1 MLCFALEE
9 LLKMR
14 KGYKTPRL
22 LKQYIF
28 SYLCI
33 LLFPL
38 ILLAGFVYNY
48 VLDVLNEEVQSN
60 NLASLRNARDTV
72 EAQVEY
78 ILSLENVVYLESS
91 LNPFSLEADTMR
103 AIEIQQELYGYLR
116 SNPFLYDMA
125 YYQENDRYIIT
136 ALSSCPKE
144 MFFGSMYSFENW
156 KYEDLLEG
164 LKRGQGVF
172 LEGVQEVVTNTGE
185 RRMLVPLVQALGAAP
200 YNRCII
206 YLIDASFFTNILPNP
221 ESGNG
226 VSAIVSRDGQTIA
239 YSGNDDLIAEVSMD
253 TFAETGTQRYVKLE
267 SDRYLISY
275 LYSENTQWIYFTLVP
290 GSSIVNKAEHVRFLM
305 TLMAFLVLISG
316 GVGAYFLA
324 RRNYTPIRSLE
335 AFTNTIL
342 ENKENANEID
352 HVANVLS
359 YLDQQNKRLAADD
372 EVKTSAMRE
381 RFVLRFLSG
390 QYGEEDEIVRN
401 DSCGLSEC
409 FEPYV
414 KHVLRMVEKGRDT
427 AREVYGCRG
436 SVGHHNT
443 DCFGNTDL
451 EGLPASAYMWPMG
464 LLWLSLE
471 LYDHYLYTQDQKFL
485 AGTVM
490 PVLKESVLFFY
501 DYMYRDGSGEW
512 LTGPSVSPE
521 NTYETEDGQ
530 TASITMAPAMDNELL
545 WELCQDYLSGWD
557 VLGEDREY
565 EETVFMAKEILEH
578 LPPIRLTED
587 GRIREWREDYK
598 ETEKGHRHLS
608 HLYALYPGYQIS
620 HDTPE
625 LLEAA
630 RRSLKVRLENADGHI
645 GWSRAWLVCMY
656 ARLWDKNGVGEGM
669 EKYLSGSVLDNLYN
683 SHPPFQIDG
692 NFGICAGIVE
702 AIVQCRD
709 GKIFLLPAVP
719 DEWEDGSVKGMKL
732 RGGITLD
739 MKWTGT
745 KVSFRLLSQK
755 EQKVEVICGGEH
767 RKLSLT
773 EGKALEGYFQ
783 VERGA

>member
-1 MLCFALEE
+1 MNAHEYWLNGPAADWENTLPVGNGRLGASVWGKIENERITANEEGMWYGADHSRRNKQSHQYTGKIRELLLMGKVEEAQFLCQMAMTGTPKYVRPYQMACDLNFLFFHSPKSFGAQERSENYRRELDMRNALARVSYDLDGTRYVREYFVSSRHQVLAMRLTAQGTGRMKFQFNINRRPFEQYSGGNGMDTIFLNGRCGDGVKYYSAAVVGEHDGQTVQIGDYIGVSEASEAVIYFDCETDFDGKEPEETCLNRLREAVMTGYGKMKEEHIRDHRRMYDRMNLSLSCVDYSDTPVSE
-9 LLKMR
+9 LLKR
-14 KGYKTPRL
+14 TNDEDVRRYLTQLVFNFGRYLLIGCSHQCELPANLQGIWCGSYTPRWES
-22 LKQYIF
+22 KYTININIQM
-28 SYLCI
+28 
-33 LLFPL
+33 
-38 ILLAGFVYNY
+38 NY
-48 VLDVLNEEVQSN
+48 W
-60 NLASLRNARDTV
+60 
-72 EAQVEY
+72 
-78 ILSLENVVYLESS
+78 
-91 LNPFSLEADTMR
+91 
-103 AIEIQQELYGYLR
+103 
-116 SNPFLYDMA
+116 MA
-125 YYQENDRYIIT
+125 
-136 ALSSCPKE
+136 
-144 MFFGSMYSFENW
+144 
-156 KYEDLLEG
+156 
-164 LKRGQGVF
+164 
-172 LEGVQEVVTNTGE
+172 
-185 RRMLVPLVQALGAAP
+185 
-200 YNRCII
+200 
-206 YLIDASFFTNILPNP
+206 
-221 ESGNG
+221 
-226 VSAIVSRDGQTIA
+226 
-239 YSGNDDLIAEVSMD
+239 
-253 TFAETGTQRYVKLE
+253 
-267 SDRYLISY
+267 
-275 LYSENTQWIYFTLVP
+275 
-290 GSSIVNKAEHVRFLM
+290 
-305 TLMAFLVLISG
+305 
-316 GVGAYFLA
+316 
-324 RRNYTPIRSLE
+324 
-335 AFTNTIL
+335 
-342 ENKENANEID
+342 
-352 HVANVLS
+352 
-359 YLDQQNKRLAADD
+359 
-372 EVKTSAMRE
+372 
-381 RFVLRFLSG
+381 
-390 QYGEEDEIVRN
+390 

>member
-1 MLCFALEE
+1 
-9 LLKMR
+9 MR

-60 NLASLRNARDTV
+60 NLASLRNALDTV

-78 ILSLENVVYLESS
+78 ILSLENVVYLESK
-91 LNPFSLEADTMR
+91 LNQVSLEADTMR

-144 MFFGSMYSFENW
+144 MFFGSMYAFESW

-172 LEGVQEVVTNTGE
+172 LEDVQEVVTNTGE
-185 RRMLVPLVQALGAAP
+185 RKMLVPLVQALGAAP

-239 YSGNDDLIAEVSMD
+239 YSGNGDLIAEVSMD
-253 TFAETGTQRYVKLE
+253 TFAETGMQRYVKLE

-290 GSSIVNKAEHVRFLM
+290 GASIVNKAEHVRFLM
-305 TLMAFLVLISG
+305 TLMVFLVLVSG

-342 ENKENANEID
+342 ENEENTNEID

-359 YLDQQNKRLAADD
+359 YLDQQNKRLAADN
-372 EVKTSAMRE
+372 EIKTSAMRE

-390 QYGEEDEIVRN
+390 QYGEEDEIIRN
-401 DSCGLSEC
+401 ASRAGVNLSRKFYCVSVFYLYRFPADS
-409 FEPYV
+409 
-414 KHVLRMVEKGRDT
+414 
-427 AREVYGCRG
+427 
-436 SVGHHNT
+436 
-443 DCFGNTDL
+443 
-451 EGLPASAYMWPMG
+451 ASAIEDIFQNSVPKEMDVFIRIQP
-464 LLWLSLE
+464 E
-471 LYDHYLYTQDQKFL
+471 IKQC
-485 AGTVM
+485 TV
-490 PVLKESVLFFY
+490 
-501 DYMYRDGSGEW
+501 
-512 LTGPSVSPE
+512 
-521 NTYETEDGQ
+521 
-530 TASITMAPAMDNELL
+530 
-545 WELCQDYLSGWD
+545 
-557 VLGEDREY
+557 VLGYDMPAE
-565 EETVFMAKEILEH
+565 VKI
-578 LPPIRLTED
+578 
-587 GRIREWREDYK
+587 
-598 ETEKGHRHLS
+598 
-608 HLYALYPGYQIS
+608 
-620 HDTPE
+620 
-625 LLEAA
+625 
-630 RRSLKVRLENADGHI
+630 
-645 GWSRAWLVCMY
+645 
-656 ARLWDKNGVGEGM
+656 
-669 EKYLSGSVLDNLYN
+669 EKYLSDMVELLQEDMKIKSISALGRQADTLLKVPDSYRE
-683 SHPPFQIDG
+683 
-692 NFGICAGIVE
+692 AVE
-702 AIVQCRD
+702 ALRYRIVLYQQR
-709 GKIFLLPAVP
+709 IIHYEEIA
-719 DEWEDGSVKGMKL
+719 L
-732 RGGITLD
+732 RGNDGFKINPKDLKGYIKDKDIGGMEKFLNAALDEMCWKKTGISKLLRQCNDFIFTIQKTIEDVNRDFFMENPLYDDISGILKYETCHELIEIIRLIGCDIIEHLNALSGKTLTEEMILYIKENCFSCD
-739 MKWTGT
+739 FSTTAMADEFKM
-745 KVSFRLLSQK
+745 SLPYLSQYFKNHTGKNLSDYVTDIKIDKAK
-755 EQKVEVICGGEH
+755 E
-767 RKLSLT
+767 LLT
-773 EGKALEGYFQ
+773 ETELPVKEIAVQIGYYNVNSFQ
-783 VERGA
+783 RRFKQMTGCTPGDYRRKK